1 MITKIKIK
9 RKNKLMGLVNEKVYI
24 TPLRHERMRMWLDL
38 DPTCGMAVTKGRE
51 ALAKRSYS

>member
-1 MITKIKIK
+1 
-9 RKNKLMGLVNEKVYI
+9 MGLANEKVYI

-51 ALAKRSYS
+51 ALAKRSYSWSMPKA